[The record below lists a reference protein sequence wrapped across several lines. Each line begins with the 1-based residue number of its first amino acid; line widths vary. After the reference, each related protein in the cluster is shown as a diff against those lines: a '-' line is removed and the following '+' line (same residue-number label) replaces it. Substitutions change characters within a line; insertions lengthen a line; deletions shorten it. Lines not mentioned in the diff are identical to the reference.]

1 MFRPKTI
8 KEIIG
13 EGMPE
18 FQLNEFKVENF
29 GNPVKKGNMYIKFDI
44 QFPKNLSEEQKNL
57 IREMLKE

>member
-1 MFRPKTI
+1 
-8 KEIIG
+8 
-13 EGMPE
+13 
-18 FQLNEFKVENF
+18 VENF